1 VLAVELVILSSTV
14 MKGKKDVS
22 VNTSSKDPMQKIKVM
37 KMAKPALP
45 LMITVRI
52 IEVGITVAAFSI
64 SSARIV

>member
-1 VLAVELVILSSTV
+1 
-14 MKGKKDVS
+14 MKGKENVS
-22 VNTSSKDPMQKIKVM
+22 VNTSSNGPMQKMNVT

-64 SSARIV
+64 SSARIL